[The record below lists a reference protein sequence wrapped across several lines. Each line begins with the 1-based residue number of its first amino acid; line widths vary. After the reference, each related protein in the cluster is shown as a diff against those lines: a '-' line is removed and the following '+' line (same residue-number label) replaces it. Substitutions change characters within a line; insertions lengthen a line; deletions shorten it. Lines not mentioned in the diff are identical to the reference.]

1 MAKRS
6 GKEEQTQP
14 LTPDQILAGI
24 PPRRPAAGIPK
35 NDRSVWKGV
44 VVGADEFATA
54 RPKAKSRAGLA
65 LVLGVLGAAAA
76 IGIFFAITTTSSE
89 PAKPDP
95 SKPEQASTAPLV
107 PDARAPDAAPPVD
120 AAGDAPIDAGEVD
133 AGEVDAGVDAGV
145 PTPPV
150 KKPPGK
156 KKLPPKPKRKG
167 H

>member
-6 GKEEQTQP
+6 GKEESTQP

-24 PPRRPAAGIPK
+24 PPRQPGAGIPK

-44 VVGADEFATA
+44 VVGADEFATGK
-54 RPKAKSRAGLA
+54 PKPKSRAGLA

-76 IGIFFAITTTSSE
+76 IGIFFAFTTTSSE
-89 PAKPDP
+89 PAKPDDKAQP
-95 SKPEQASTAPLV
+95 ASTAPAI
-107 PDARAPDAAPPVD
+107 PDAATKSVDAAPPPDAAIDAAPPVD
-120 AAGDAPIDAGEVD
+120 AGEVD
-133 AGEVDAGVDAGV
+133 AAVDAGV
-145 PTPPV
+145 PDKPAV